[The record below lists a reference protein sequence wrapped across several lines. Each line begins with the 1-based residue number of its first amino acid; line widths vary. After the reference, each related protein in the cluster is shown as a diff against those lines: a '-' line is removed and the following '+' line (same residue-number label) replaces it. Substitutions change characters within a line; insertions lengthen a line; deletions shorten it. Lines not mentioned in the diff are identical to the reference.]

1 MIRRCSKCGKELAD
15 DEVFC
20 SGCGT
25 KFDNVNAVIS
35 GSVASPQS
43 QMQKMQKSH
52 ELKEPKNIGIA
63 LIVLGVVGLFFGS
76 VMYGDIGISA
86 GYAGV
91 VALVTGY
98 GFINLSK

>member
-1 MIRRCSKCGKELAD
+1 M
-15 DEVFC
+15 
-20 SGCGT
+20 
-25 KFDNVNAVIS
+25 
-35 GSVASPQS
+35 
-43 QMQKMQKSH
+43 
-52 ELKEPKNIGIA
+52 KEPKNIGIA

>member
-1 MIRRCSKCGKELAD
+1 MKRCSKCGKELA
-15 DEVFC
+15 EAELFC
-20 SGCGT
+20 SNCGT
-25 KFDNVNAVIS
+25 RFDNVTTVVS
-35 GSVASPQS
+35 GSVPSPQS
-43 QMQKMQKSH
+43 QTQKSH
-52 ELKEPKNIGIA
+52 ELKEPKHIGIA